1 MTEERV
7 LKIMPRVC
15 EHYEEALK
23 YFPEDR
29 IVGIFLQGSQN
40 YNLDTPESDVDTKL
54 IVVPTFKD
62 IAMNHKPISTTHVR
76 ENEEHIDFKDVRLYM
91 QTFRKQNLNFL
102 EILFTDFAIVNPK
115 YKSYWE
121 VLKHYREEITHYHHD
136 RGLKSMKGIAME
148 KYHALKHPY
157 PSKLELLEKYGYDGK
172 QLHHLVRIEE
182 FINRFLDGEP
192 YADCLITKQPNYLKA
207 LKANML
213 PLAHAEELAA
223 ATIENVV
230 TMVDCALNGEPAD
243 ERMDMLLDE
252 IQYQIMEE
260 AIRSELK

>member
-29 IVGIFLQGSQN
+29 IVGIFLHGSQN
-40 YNLDTPESDVDTKL
+40 YKLETDSSDVDTKL
-54 IVVPTFKD
+54 IVVPTFRD
-62 IAMNHKPISTTHVR
+62 IAMNLKPVSTTHVR
-76 ENEEHIDFKDVRLYM
+76 ENEEHIDFKDVRLYL

-102 EILFTDFAIVNPK
+102 EILFTDFAIINPK

-121 VLKHYREEITHYHHD
+121 VLRHYRESIAHYHHD
-136 RGLKSMKGIAME
+136 RGLKSMKGVAME

-182 FINRFLDGEP
+182 FIKRFLDGEP
-192 YADCLITKQPNYLKA
+192 YADCLITKQPDYLKA
-207 LKANML
+207 LKANIL

-223 ATIENVV
+223 ATIENVE
-230 TMVDCALNGEPAD
+230 TMVDRALNGEPAN
-243 ERMDMLLDE
+243 ERIDALLDE

>member
-7 LKIMPRVC
+7 LTIMPRVC
-15 EHYEEALK
+15 EHYEEALE

-40 YNLDTPESDVDTKL
+40 YKLDTPESDVDTKL

-62 IAMNHKPISTTHVR
+62 IVMNHKPVSTTHIR
-76 ENEEHIDFKDVRLYM
+76 NNDEHIDFKDFRLYRKC
-91 QTFRKQNLNFL
+91 FEKQNLNFL
-102 EILFTDFAIVNPK
+102 EILFTDFAIINPK

-121 VLKHYREEITHYHHD
+121 VLRHYRENIAHYDHD
-136 RGLKSMKGIAME
+136 RSLKSMKGVAME
-148 KYHALKHPY
+148 KYHAFKHPY

-182 FINRFLDGEP
+182 FIKRFLDGEP
-192 YADCLITKQPNYLKA
+192 YADCLISKQPDYLKA

-213 PLAHAEELAA
+213 PLKHAEELA
-223 ATIENVV
+223 TISLKNVE
-230 TMVDCALNGEPAD
+230 TMVEKAINGQPAD
-243 ERMDMLLDE
+243 KKVDELLDT